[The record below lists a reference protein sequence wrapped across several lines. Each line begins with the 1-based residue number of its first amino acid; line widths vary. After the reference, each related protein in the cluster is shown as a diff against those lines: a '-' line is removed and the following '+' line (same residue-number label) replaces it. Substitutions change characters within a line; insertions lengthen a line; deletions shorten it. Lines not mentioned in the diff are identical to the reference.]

1 MVDVSV
7 SALATGADSLRAIP
21 LNQGSP
27 AVLISAGE
35 ASGDHHAA
43 RLMEAVR
50 RLAGDERRVRFF
62 GLGGDAMAAAGLES
76 VAHSDE
82 VAVVGIVEVLR
93 ELPRIRQVFRRL
105 LKAVESR
112 RPELAVL
119 VDFPDFN
126 LRLARR
132 LHRRGVPV
140 LYYVSP
146 QVWAWRR
153 RRVRTIARL
162 VKRMLVLFPFEVDVY
177 RGRELEVEH
186 VGHPLVDEV
195 PELPSVWER
204 EANLPERPTLAL
216 LPGSRNSEVRRILPP
231 MLRAAAVVGGGTG
244 RIRRGGDSGNDAA
257 RVRLILASTVDRDL
271 VHRLVAS
278 SPLAGKDLEI
288 VRSERFAAVA
298 GSHLALCASGTA
310 TLEVGLL
317 GTPLVVVYRVAP
329 VTGLIGRW
337 LVDLPFVSL
346 VNLVL
351 GRRVVPELLQGEAG
365 EAGMAAA
372 ARELL
377 SSRGRIDRMRGALAE
392 LRPALGESG
401 ASERAARSLL
411 HELQVARECREGG
424 RP

>member
-1 MVDVSV
+1 MV
-7 SALATGADSLRAIP
+7 ACGADSLRPGSLIE
-21 LNQGSP
+21 GSP

-43 RLMEAVR
+43 RMMEAAR
-50 RLAGDERRVRFF
+50 RLTGDGGRIRFF
-62 GLGGDAMAAAGLES
+62 GLGGDAMAAAGLEP

-82 VAVVGIVEVLR
+82 VAVVGIFEVLR
-93 ELPRIRQVFRRL
+93 ELPRIRRVFRRL
-105 LKAVESR
+105 LRAAEER
-112 RPELAVL
+112 RPQLAVL

-132 LHRRGVPV
+132 LRRRGVPV

-153 RRVRTIARL
+153 RRVAAIARL

-177 RGRELEVEH
+177 RGLELEVEH

-195 PELPSVWER
+195 PECASVWER
-204 EANLPERPTLAL
+204 EPDLPARARVAL

-231 MLRAAAVVGGGTG
+231 MLRAAATLALD
-244 RIRRGGDSGNDAA
+244 RRDAADDGPGAEAA
-257 RVRLILASTVDRDL
+257 RVRLILAPTVDTGL
-271 VHRLVAS
+271 VDRLVAA
-278 SPLAGKDLEI
+278 SPLARQDLEI
-288 VRSERFAAVA
+288 VHSGRFAAVA

-317 GTPLVVVYRVAP
+317 GTPMVVVYRVSP
-329 VTGLIGRW
+329 LTGLIGRW
-337 LVDLPFVSL
+337 LVDLPFISL

-365 EAGMAAA
+365 AARMAAT
-372 ARELL
+372 ARDLL
-377 SSRGRIDRMRGALAE
+377 SERPRIDRMRDDLAQ
-392 LRPALGESG
+392 LRPALGASG

-411 HELQVARECREGG
+411 RELGAARESREGG

>member
-43 RLMEAVR
+43 RMMEAVR
-50 RLAGDERRVRFF
+50 RLAGDERPVRFF
-62 GLGGDAMAAAGLES
+62 GLGGDAMAAAGLEP

-105 LKAVESR
+105 LEAAESR

-177 RGRELEVEH
+177 RGRQLEVEH

-204 EANLPERPTLAL
+204 EEHLPERPTLAL

-244 RIRRGGDSGNDAA
+244 RIRRGGDSGKDAA
-257 RVRLILASTVDRDL
+257 PVRLILASTVDRDL

-365 EAGMAAA
+365 EAGIAAA

>member
-1 MVDVSV
+1 MV
-7 SALATGADSLRAIP
+7 AAGADSLSGRP
-21 LNQGSP
+21 LTEHGP

-35 ASGDHHAA
+35 ASGDRHAA
-43 RLMEAVR
+43 RMMEAVR
-50 RLAGDERRVRFF
+50 RLAGDERPIRFF
-62 GLGGDAMAAAGLES
+62 GLGGDAMATAGLDP

-105 LKAVESR
+105 LRAVETR

-153 RRVRTIARL
+153 RRVGTIARL

-177 RGRELEVEH
+177 RGYEVEVEH

-195 PELPSVWER
+195 PELQSVWER
-204 EANLPERPTLAL
+204 EADLPARPAVAL

-231 MLRAAAVVGGGTG
+231 MLRAAAAVAGGREHGTTKAG
-244 RIRRGGDSGNDAA
+244 SGNDTV
-257 RVRLILASTVDRDL
+257 RVRLILAPTVDTNL
-271 VHRLVAS
+271 VDRLIAA
-278 SPLAGKDLEI
+278 SPLAREDLEV
-288 VRSERFAAVA
+288 VRSGRFAAVA
-298 GSHLALCASGTA
+298 DSHLALCASGTA

-317 GTPLVVVYRVAP
+317 GTPMVVVYRVSP
-329 VTGLIGRW
+329 LTGLIGRW

-351 GRRVVPELLQGEAG
+351 GRPVVPELLQGEAR
-365 EAGMAAA
+365 EANMAAT

-377 SSRGRIDRMRGALAE
+377 SKRRRIDNMRAALAE

-411 HELQVARECREGG
+411 QQLSAAEGRQEGG

>member
-1 MVDVSV
+1 MM
-7 SALATGADSLRAIP
+7 
-21 LNQGSP
+21 
-27 AVLISAGE
+27 E
-35 ASGDHHAA
+35 AA
-43 RLMEAVR
+43 RC
-50 RLAGDERRVRFF
+50 LAGDEMPIRFF
-62 GLGGDAMAAAGLES
+62 GLGGDAMAAAGLDP

-93 ELPRIRQVFRRL
+93 ELPRIRHVFHRL
-105 LKAVESR
+105 LSAVEKR

-132 LHRRGVPV
+132 LQRRGVPV

-153 RRVRTIARL
+153 GRVGTIARL

-177 RGRELEVEH
+177 RGHELEVEH

-204 EANLPERPTLAL
+204 EADLPERPTLAL

-231 MLRAAAVVGGGTG
+231 MLRSAAVVAARSGAGGPGT
-244 RIRRGGDSGNDAA
+244 DAGNESA
-257 RVRLILASTVDRDL
+257 RVRLIQAPTVDRDL
-271 VHRLVAS
+271 VHRLIGA
-278 SPLAGKDLEI
+278 SPLASEDLEI
-288 VRSERFAAVA
+288 VRSDRFAAIA

-317 GTPLVVVYRVAP
+317 GTPMVVVYRVSP
-329 VTGLIGRW
+329 LTGLIGRW

-351 GRRVVPELLQGEAG
+351 GRHVVRELLQKEAAEAG
-365 EAGMAAA
+365 ITEA

-377 SSRGRIDRMRGALAE
+377 SSRCRVDGMRAALAE
-392 LRPALGESG
+392 LRPALGASG

-411 HELQVARECREGG
+411 HELRVAQGCREGG
-424 RP
+424 RA

>member
-1 MVDVSV
+1 MV
-7 SALATGADSLRAIP
+7 AGGADSLRTGSLIE
-21 LNQGSP
+21 GSP

-43 RLMEAVR
+43 RMMEAAG
-50 RLAGDERRVRFF
+50 RLAGEGGPIRFF
-62 GLGGDAMAAAGLES
+62 GLGGDAMAAAGLEP

-82 VAVVGIVEVLR
+82 VAVVGIFEVLR
-93 ELPRIRQVFRRL
+93 ELPRIRRVFRRL
-105 LKAVESR
+105 LRAVEER

-132 LHRRGVPV
+132 LRRRGVPV

-153 RRVRTIARL
+153 RRVAAIARL
-162 VKRMLVLFPFEVDVY
+162 VKRMLVLFPFEVEVY
-177 RGRELEVEH
+177 RGLELKVEH

-195 PELPSVWER
+195 PEFASVWEQ
-204 EANLPERPTLAL
+204 EADLPDRPTVAL

-231 MLRAAAVVGGGTG
+231 MLRAAAALASDG
-244 RIRRGGDSGNDAA
+244 RDSRDDGSEANSPH
-257 RVRLILASTVDRDL
+257 VRLILAPTVDASL
-271 VHRLVAS
+271 VERLVAA
-278 SPLAGKDLEI
+278 SPLARQDLEI
-288 VRSERFAAVA
+288 VRSGRFAALA

-317 GTPLVVVYRVAP
+317 GTPMVVVYRVSPLTAL
-329 VTGLIGRW
+329 VGRW
-337 LVDLPFVSL
+337 LVDLPFISL

-365 EAGMAAA
+365 AARMAAT
-372 ARELL
+372 ARDLL
-377 SSRGRIDRMRGALAE
+377 SERSRIDRMRADLAE
-392 LRPALGESG
+392 LRPALGASG

-411 HELQVARECREGG
+411 RELGAARESKEGG

>member
-1 MVDVSV
+1 MVDVPV
-7 SALATGADSLRAIP
+7 SALAAGADSLRAIP

-43 RLMEAVR
+43 RMMEAVR

-105 LKAVESR
+105 LEAVESR
-112 RPELAVL
+112 QPELAVL

-132 LHRRGVPV
+132 LYRRGVPV

-271 VHRLVAS
+271 VRRLVAS

-288 VRSERFAAVA
+288 VRTERFAAVA

-351 GRRVVPELLQGEAG
+351 GRRVVPELLQREAG

>member
-1 MVDVSV
+1 MV
-7 SALATGADSLRAIP
+7 AGGADSLRPGSPIE
-21 LNQGSP
+21 GSP
-27 AVLISAGE
+27 AVLVSAGE

-43 RLMEAVR
+43 RMMEAAR
-50 RLAGDERRVRFF
+50 RLAGDGGPIRFF
-62 GLGGDAMAAAGLES
+62 GLGGDAMAAAGLEP

-82 VAVVGIVEVLR
+82 VAVVGIFEVLR
-93 ELPRIRQVFRRL
+93 ELPRIRRVFRRL
-105 LKAVESR
+105 LRAVEER
-112 RPELAVL
+112 RPQLAVL

-132 LHRRGVPV
+132 LRRRGVPV

-153 RRVRTIARL
+153 RRVRAIARL

-177 RGRELEVEH
+177 RGLELEVEH

-195 PELPSVWER
+195 PELPSVWEQEVDPASR
-204 EANLPERPTLAL
+204 ARVAL

-231 MLRAAAVVGGGTG
+231 MLRAAATLASEG
-244 RIRRGGDSGNDAA
+244 RDARDDDSDAGA
-257 RVRLILASTVDRDL
+257 AGVRLILAPTVDANL
-271 VHRLVAS
+271 VERLVAA
-278 SPLAGKDLEI
+278 SPLARQDLEM
-288 VRSERFAAVA
+288 VSSGRFAALA

-317 GTPLVVVYRVAP
+317 GTPMVVVYRVSP
-329 VTGLIGRW
+329 LTGLIGRW
-337 LVDLPFVSL
+337 LVDLPFISL

-365 EAGMAAA
+365 AARMAAT
-372 ARELL
+372 ARDLL
-377 SSRGRIDRMRGALAE
+377 SDRARIDRMRADLAE
-392 LRPALGESG
+392 LRPALGASG
-401 ASERAARSLL
+401 ASERAARSFLREL
-411 HELQVARECREGG
+411 GAVRELQQGG

>member
-1 MVDVSV
+1 MV
-7 SALATGADSLRAIP
+7 AAGADSLTGRP
-21 LNQGSP
+21 GTESGS

-43 RLMEAVR
+43 RMMEAVR
-50 RLAGDERRVRFF
+50 RLAGNEGPIRFF
-62 GLGGDAMAAAGLES
+62 GLGGDAMAAAGLDP

-105 LKAVESR
+105 LRAVEKR
-112 RPELAVL
+112 GPELAVL

-146 QVWAWRR
+146 QVWAWRP
-153 RRVRTIARL
+153 RRVGTIARL
-162 VKRMLVLFPFEVDVY
+162 VDRMLVLFPFEVDVY
-177 RGRELEVEH
+177 RGHELAVEH

-195 PELPSVWER
+195 PQLQSVWDR
-204 EANLPERPTLAL
+204 EADLPARPTVAL
-216 LPGSRNSEVRRILPP
+216 LPGSRNSEVRRILSP
-231 MLRAAAVVGGGTG
+231 MLRAAAAVAGGRKHGTTEAG
-244 RIRRGGDSGNDAA
+244 SGNDAA
-257 RVRLILASTVDRDL
+257 RIRLILAPMVDTDL
-271 VHRLVAS
+271 VDRLVAA
-278 SPLAGKDLEI
+278 SPLAREDLEI
-288 VRSERFAAVA
+288 VRSGRFAAVA

-317 GTPLVVVYRVAP
+317 GTPMVVVYRVSP
-329 VTGLIGRW
+329 LTGLVGRW
-337 LVDLPFVSL
+337 LVNLPFVSL

-365 EAGMAAA
+365 EAQMAAT
-372 ARELL
+372 ARKLL
-377 SSRGRIDRMRGALAE
+377 SKRRRIDNMRADLAE

-411 HELQVARECREGG
+411 RELSMSRRCREGG

>member
-7 SALATGADSLRAIP
+7 SALATGADSLRSIP

-43 RLMEAVR
+43 RMMEAVR
-50 RLAGDERRVRFF
+50 RLAGDERPVRFF
-62 GLGGDAMAAAGLES
+62 GLGGDAMAAAGLEP

-105 LKAVESR
+105 LEAAESR

-162 VKRMLVLFPFEVDVY
+162 VRRMLVLFPFEVDVY

-204 EANLPERPTLAL
+204 EEHLPERPTLAL

-365 EAGMAAA
+365 EARIAAA

>member
-1 MVDVSV
+1 MVDVPV
-7 SALATGADSLRAIP
+7 STLAAGADSLRATP

-35 ASGDHHAA
+35 ASGDRHAA

-62 GLGGDAMAAAGLES
+62 GLGGDAMAAAGLEP

-231 MLRAAAVVGGGTG
+231 MLRAAAVMGGGTG
-244 RIRRGGDSGNDAA
+244 RNRSGGDSGNDAA

-271 VHRLVAS
+271 VQRLVGS
-278 SPLAGKDLEI
+278 SPLAGKDLEV
-288 VRSERFAAVA
+288 VRSEWFAAVA

-365 EAGMAAA
+365 EERIAAT

-377 SSRGRIDRMRGALAE
+377 ASRRRIDRMRGALAE

>member
-1 MVDVSV
+1 MV
-7 SALATGADSLRAIP
+7 TGGADSLRP
-21 LNQGSP
+21 GSSTEGSP

-43 RLMEAVR
+43 RMMEATR
-50 RLAGDERRVRFF
+50 RLTRDGRRITFF
-62 GLGGDAMAAAGLES
+62 GLGGDAMAAAGLEP

-82 VAVVGIVEVLR
+82 VAVVGIFEVLR
-93 ELPRIRQVFRRL
+93 ELPRIQRVFRRL
-105 LKAVESR
+105 LRAVEER
-112 RPELAVL
+112 RPQLAVL

-132 LHRRGVPV
+132 LRRRGVPV

-153 RRVRTIARL
+153 RRVAAIARL

-177 RGRELEVEH
+177 RGLELEVEH

-195 PELPSVWER
+195 PELASVWEQ
-204 EANLPERPTLAL
+204 EADLPARARVAL

-231 MLRAAAVVGGGTG
+231 MLRAAATLASE
-244 RIRRGGDSGNDAA
+244 GGDARDDGSGGNAA
-257 RVRLILASTVDRDL
+257 RVRLILAPTVDASL
-271 VHRLVAS
+271 VDRLVAA
-278 SPLAGKDLEI
+278 SPLAREDLEM
-288 VRSERFAAVA
+288 VRSGRFAALA

-317 GTPLVVVYRVAP
+317 GTPMVVVYRVSP
-329 VTGLIGRW
+329 LTGLIGRW
-337 LVDLPFVSL
+337 LVDLPFISL

-365 EAGMAAA
+365 PIRMAAT
-372 ARELL
+372 ARDLL
-377 SSRGRIDRMRGALAE
+377 SERSRIDSMRADLAE
-392 LRPALGESG
+392 LRSALGASG

-411 HELQVARECREGG
+411 RELGAARESQEGG

>member
-1 MVDVSV
+1 
-7 SALATGADSLRAIP
+7 
-21 LNQGSP
+21 
-27 AVLISAGE
+27 
-35 ASGDHHAA
+35 
-43 RLMEAVR
+43 MEEVR
-50 RLAGDERRVRFF
+50 RLAADEGPIRFF
-62 GLGGDAMAAAGLES
+62 GLGGEAMAAAGLDR

-105 LKAVESR
+105 LRAVEKR
-112 RPELAVL
+112 RPDLAVL

-132 LHRRGVPV
+132 LNRRGVPV

-153 RRVRTIARL
+153 RRIGTIARL
-162 VKRMLVLFPFEVDVY
+162 VDRMLVLFPFEVDVY
-177 RGRELEVEH
+177 RGHQLEVEH

-195 PELPSVWER
+195 PKLQSVWEC
-204 EANLPERPTLAL
+204 EADLPARPRVAL

-231 MLRAAAVVGGGTG
+231 MLQAAAIVAGGGEPATAETG
-244 RIRRGGDSGNDAA
+244 TGSDAA
-257 RVRLILASTVDRDL
+257 RVRLILAPTVDTNL
-271 VHRLVAS
+271 VDRLVAA
-278 SPLAGKDLEI
+278 SPLARDELEI
-288 VRSERFAAVA
+288 VRCDRFAAVA

-317 GTPLVVVYRVAP
+317 GTPMVVVYRVSP
-329 VTGLIGRW
+329 LTGLIGRW
-337 LVDLPFVSL
+337 LVNLPFVSL

-365 EAGMAAA
+365 TGQMAATA
-372 ARELL
+372 LELL
-377 SSRGRIDRMRGALAE
+377 SERCRIDKMRAALAE

-411 HELQVARECREGG
+411 RQLKSARACREGG
-424 RP
+424 RA

>member
-43 RLMEAVR
+43 RMMEAVR
-50 RLAGDERRVRFF
+50 RLAGDERPVRFF
-62 GLGGDAMAAAGLES
+62 GLGGDAMAAAGLEP

-105 LKAVESR
+105 LEAAESR

-177 RGRELEVEH
+177 RGRQLEVEH

-204 EANLPERPTLAL
+204 EEHLPERPTLAL

-231 MLRAAAVVGGGTG
+231 MLRAAAVMGGGTG

-365 EAGMAAA
+365 EAGIAAA